1 MIKTFQLIYIKVYK
15 NNNSFGEN
23 LKIQFMIIL
32 QIEHEVPS
40 FEGWKKAF
48 VNDPIDRRKAG
59 VRRYKIY
66 QKTDNPNYVLI
77 DLEFDSLKEAENTFA
92 ALQNLWKK
100 VDGEIII
107 GPKIRILTLVESKEL

>member
-1 MIKTFQLIYIKVYK
+1 MF
-15 NNNSFGEN
+15 
-23 LKIQFMIIL
+23 IL

-48 VNDPIDRRKAG
+48 INDPIDRKKAG

-66 QKTDNPNYVLI
+66 QKADNPNYVLI
-77 DLEFDSLKEAENTFA
+77 DLEFDSLKEAENTFD

-100 VDGEIII
+100 IDGKIII
-107 GPKIRILTLVESKEL
+107 GPKIRILTLVESKEI